1 VKNIDDASP
10 SRARIGERGGTVRRI
25 PLIGLTLALAGALT
39 ACSSGQNSAAQLA
52 LQKTADTYAIEQ
64 LEVKWH
70 EASSTKNVD
79 LMMTIWADDAT
90 LTIGSKTLTGH
101 DQIRDFFANSAAP
114 FKPENHWVSETPAYK
129 IRVTVDGDKG
139 TLYFECHYVDA
150 ITGKVAAIVSA
161 DQDVA
166 RINGR
171 WVITKLVAATP
182 ELMP

>member
-1 VKNIDDASP
+1 M
-10 SRARIGERGGTVRRI
+10 RRI
-25 PLIGLTLALAGALT
+25 VTIGLTLALGGALA
-39 ACSSGQNSAAQLA
+39 ACSSGEGSASQLA
-52 LQKTADTYAIEQ
+52 LQKKADSYAIDQ
-64 LEVKWH
+64 IEVTWH
-70 EASSTKNVD
+70 QASSTKDVD
-79 LMMTIWADDAT
+79 LMMSIWADDAT
-90 LTIGSKTLTGH
+90 LTIGSKTYTGQ
-101 DQIRDFFANSAAP
+101 DQIRDFFTNSAAP

-150 ITGKVAAIVSA
+150 TTGKVAAVVSA